1 MDRIEFICKTERDLT
16 DLKNKLRMP
25 RWKEWGAGVERT
37 AVKLVFTRVRV
48 CVLSCFG
55 RVCVFASLWTVH
67 GDTLKYLQ

>member
-16 DLKNKLRMP
+16 DLENKLRMP

-55 RVCVFASLWTVH
+55 RV
-67 GDTLKYLQ
+67 